1 MSSRRYSNQSRF
13 QPQVSEEDEL
23 EFMNKYGL
31 GGTSNTYES
40 LVRAEMATQPSFDYE
55 QLDQRYPVK
64 TIRAKIAEENAM
76 NSNIQELEYKK
87 SLLSERQAEVG
98 LKKASRDLD
107 MFEATINRED
117 AMLEQVPLARQA
129 LGSLDPRDP
138 EYITKRMDV
147 YNQYPLAFEYE
158 PFVNTVDKPLLYR
171 NQQLV
176 GSRREAQGTMGQEI
190 TFRDYKDAIDEV
202 GKINRI
208 AMQERGVTEEQL
220 KSGEGYSDMELE
232 LLEELQSRISQ
243 YRAQRGGGE
252 MPQGEPPLSPE
263 PEDEGFSQQEYR
275 PQSRE
280 EFNAI
285 PSGAIFI
292 DPQGNRRVK
301 P

>member
-1 MSSRRYSNQSRF
+1 MSQRRYRTSPLASEDIDLEERYGARRYLESDIKTNPLLRSSFEFEELDTKYPLMPIQMQQSR
-13 QPQVSEEDEL
+13 QENKRLREEE
-23 EFMNKYGL
+23 
-31 GGTSNTYES
+31 
-40 LVRAEMATQPSFDYE
+40 
-55 QLDQRYPVK
+55 
-64 TIRAKIAEENAM
+64 I
-76 NSNIQELEYKK
+76 EYKK
-87 SLLSERQAEVG
+87 SMLAERMSEIEV
-98 LKKASRDLD
+98 KKASRDLD

-117 AMLEQVPLARQA
+117 AMLEQVPLARRA
-129 LGSLDPRDP
+129 LGGLDPRDP
-138 EYITKRMDV
+138 DYIKKRMDV
-147 YNQYPLAFEYE
+147 YNEYPLAFEDE
-158 PFVNTVDKPLLYR
+158 KFVNTVDKPLLYR